1 MAPARALILVAGLSV
16 LCAPPALPAADAER
30 VVKDVRFA
38 KGSSSAVLKGRITGD
53 QYADYRLQAGAGQR
67 LEASLKAGNR
77 ANYFNVLPPGSE
89 DTAMF
94 IGSTG
99 GERFAGLLPDD
110 GVYVLRVYLMRNEAR
125 RKHASDY
132 TLTVSVSGK
141 PLPAVLPK
149 ADALVPGT
157 RFHAT
162 GAVRCEPSYTQARQC
177 EAGVVRRGN
186 DGTGTVEL
194 TWAPNGKRRI
204 LFIKGK
210 PEAADV
216 PQAFAFSR
224 NERGDYV
231 ILFGGDE
238 RFEIPEALVFGG

>member
-1 MAPARALILVAGLSV
+1 MASAPTLILLAGLI
-16 LCAPPALPAADAER
+16 LAFAPGHPRAADAER
-30 VVKDVRFA
+30 TVKDVRFA
-38 KGSSSAVLKGRITGD
+38 KGASSAVMRGRIVGY
-53 QYADYRLQAGAGQR
+53 QYVDYRLKVGAGQR

-89 DTAMF
+89 DAAMF

-99 GERFAGLLPDD
+99 GARFAGLLPDD

-132 TLTVSVSGK
+132 TLTVSVAGK
-141 PLPAVLPK
+141 PLPALSPK

-157 RFHAT
+157 RYHAT
-162 GAVRCEPSYTQARQC
+162 STVPCEPGYTQARQC
-177 EAGVVRRGN
+177 EAGVVRRGT
-186 DGTGTVEL
+186 DGTATVEL
-194 TWAPNGKRRI
+194 RWVPSGNRRI
-204 LFIKGK
+204 LFVKGK

-216 PQAFAFSR
+216 PQAFTLSR

-231 ILFGGDE
+231 IVFRGDE